1 MVKRVLERRRGRRGD
16 VLVNVT
22 ADPLAWYLHRGII
35 EIEQHAAGDRL
46 GRLYRR
52 AIRSPVS
59 ANGMEITNGSGRWP
73 GDMVRCGEALTDYNA
88 AVRAMRALEGRVVWT
103 VACWGD
109 FASQAAQRLGVSPR
123 RGIQLLRA
131 GLDDLRAFFRG

>member
-1 MVKRVLERRRGRRGD
+1 MKPVFERRRGRRRD

-22 ADPLAWYLHRGII
+22 ADPLAWYLHRGVI
-35 EIEQHAAGDRL
+35 EAEQHEAGERL
-46 GRLYRR
+46 GQLYRR

-73 GDMVRCGEALTDYNA
+73 GDMVRDGEALTDYNA
-88 AVRAMRALEGRVVWT
+88 AMRSMREREGKVVWA

-109 FASQAAQRLGVSPR
+109 FANLAAQRLGVSPR
-123 RGIQLLRA
+123 RGVLLLRA